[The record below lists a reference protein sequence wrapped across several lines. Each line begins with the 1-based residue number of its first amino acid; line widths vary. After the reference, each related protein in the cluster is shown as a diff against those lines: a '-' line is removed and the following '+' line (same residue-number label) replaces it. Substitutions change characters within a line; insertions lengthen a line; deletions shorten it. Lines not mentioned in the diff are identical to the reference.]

1 MVRFYSPVSYFSLL
15 LPCFYLVFLCFYLTV
30 SCFPTGLAMWVLG
43 IEAMDVELVRFYTEL
58 KILMI
63 ENEDSSK
70 YLKILMIENEVY

>member
-1 MVRFYSPVSYFSLL
+1 
-15 LPCFYLVFLCFYLTV
+15 
-30 SCFPTGLAMWVLG
+30 MWVLG

-70 YLKILMIENEVY
+70 YLKILMIENEVYR